1 MPEGPEVAH
10 ITRRLNKK
18 FAGTQ
23 LTDIT
28 FKDPRYRQTQ
38 VRNDIDDF
46 MAELPLTIHSV
57 KCKGKFIY
65 FELENDWTIWHTLG
79 MSGSWRAS
87 EKSANYKNAHRLTF
101 HSTGGDYFYRDP
113 RKFGTFKFMRDPE
126 ALQDKL
132 HKLLGPDMLAEDVS
146 DTDFITAVRR
156 KKHWNVTRAI
166 MDQKVI
172 AGIGNY
178 IKAEALY
185 YAKIN
190 PWKKIEQLTEDQ
202 LKSLNYY
209 LKWVIRAAYE
219 AKGATIK
226 DYVLPDGTTGDY
238 KFQFAV
244 YSKRQCPDGHPVK
257 HEETPDRR
265 TTWWVPQIQS

>member
-10 ITRRLNKK
+10 ITRRLNNK
-18 FAGTQ
+18 FAGSQ

-28 FKDPRYRQTQ
+28 FKDPRYRGTQ
-38 VRNDIDDF
+38 VRDEVDAF
-46 MAELPLTIHSV
+46 MADLPMTIHSV

-65 FELENDWTIWHTLG
+65 FELDNDWTIWHTLG

-87 EKSANYKNAHRLTF
+87 EKSARKGHRLTF
-101 HSTGGDYFYRDP
+101 HSTEGDYFYRDP

-126 ALQDKL
+126 ALETKL
-132 HKLLGPDMLAEDVS
+132 NKKLGPDMLAEDVS
-146 DTDFITAVRR
+146 DSDFIAAVRK

-166 MDQKVI
+166 MDQTVI

-190 PWKKIEQLTEDQ
+190 PWRKVSQLTDTQ
-202 LKSLNYY
+202 LKALNHY

-219 AKGATIK
+219 ARGATLR
-226 DYVLPDGTTGDY
+226 DYVLPDGTKGEYT
-238 KFQFAV
+238 FQFAV
-244 YSKRQCPDGHPVK
+244 YSKRQCPNGNPIT

-265 TTWWVPQIQS
+265 TTWWVPAIQR